1 MLDPKFDRHQKR
13 EQAPARPVGSLPGQ
27 EPAGVEDPGAA
38 TGERKRR
45 EDLQVAAEL
54 DGYRKILSCTTRRLP
69 K

>member
-1 MLDPKFDRHQKR
+1 MLDPKVDRRQKR
-13 EQAPARPVGSLPGQ
+13 EQAPVRPGGSLPGQ
-27 EPAGVEDPGAA
+27 EPAAVEGPGAA